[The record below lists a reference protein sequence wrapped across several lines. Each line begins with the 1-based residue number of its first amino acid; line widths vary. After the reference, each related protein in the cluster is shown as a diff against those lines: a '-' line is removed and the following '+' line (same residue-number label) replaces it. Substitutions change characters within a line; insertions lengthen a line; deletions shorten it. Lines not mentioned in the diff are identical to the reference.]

1 MNYIKGRVVEI
12 MTLGKQEALMD
23 LNFRYRMGILTQ
35 CEDTSSYVG
44 GIRPISKEALIN
56 DKILVSNDFIN
67 NYGISKKDTILLN
80 NNRRIVDL
88 SSCVNTMN
96 ISAERLLI
104 YFRLD
109 RTIKYRMGKLHYR
122 PRFDRYNYELIEYEK
137 QIENIFY
144 FDENTK
150 DFYEMLLSG
159 TKNMINLVEFYIYS
173 LRKILDSN
181 KIKFSQ
187 SKNIESWHYALK
199 LLKAIRNIGAKPDDT
214 QIYIDT
220 AKEVAEFIRT
230 GVDHIALKELISV
243 LFNKICY

>member
-1 MNYIKGRVVEI
+1 
-12 MTLGKQEALMD
+12 
-23 LNFRYRMGILTQ
+23 
-35 CEDTSSYVG
+35 
-44 GIRPISKEALIN
+44 
-56 DKILVSNDFIN
+56 
-67 NYGISKKDTILLN
+67 
-80 NNRRIVDL
+80 
-88 SSCVNTMN
+88 MN

-109 RTIKYRMGKLHYR
+109 RAIKYRTGKLHYR
-122 PRFDRYNYELIEYEK
+122 PRFDRYDYELIEYEK
-137 QIENIFY
+137 QIENVFY
-144 FDENTK
+144 FDENTR

-187 SKNIESWHYALK
+187 SKNIESWYYALK

-220 AKEVAEFIRT
+220 AKEVAEFIKT
-230 GVDHIALKELISV
+230 GVDHVALKELISI
-243 LFNKICY
+243 LINKICY